1 MIPAH
6 DITGLVLAG
15 GRSTRMSGPGSA
27 QADKGLLMLAGQPL
41 VAHAAAHFQG
51 QVHQVL
57 ISANRNLEQYARYGR
72 VISDSTQFPAYSGPL
87 AGLAAALQ
95 VVQTPWLI
103 VVPVD
108 VIALPAHFVPRLAHA
123 ASCSANGL
131 VYAKSGGHEHPLC
144 AMMRTSLCDPVQ
156 SFLEKGR
163 RRVRDFMAEQGALV
177 VTFAD
182 APASFV
188 NINTPEDLCRAHPTT
203 PQGAPGAG

>member
-15 GRSTRMSGPGSA
+15 GRSSRMSRPDGA
-27 QADKGLLMLAGQPL
+27 QVDKGLLLLAGQPL
-41 VAHAAAHFQG
+41 IAHAVAHLQG
-51 QVHQVL
+51 QVHQIL
-57 ISANRNLEQYARYGR
+57 ISANRNVEQYARYGG
-72 VISDSTQFPAYSGPL
+72 VIPDSPRFPAYSGPL
-87 AGLAAALQ
+87 AGLAAALE
-95 VVQTPWLI
+95 VSDTPWLV

-108 VIALPAHFVPRLAHA
+108 VIALPANFVRRLANA
-123 ASCSANGL
+123 ASRSANGL

-156 SFLEKGR
+156 SFLEKGG
-163 RRVRDFMAEQGALV
+163 RRVRDFMAQQGALA